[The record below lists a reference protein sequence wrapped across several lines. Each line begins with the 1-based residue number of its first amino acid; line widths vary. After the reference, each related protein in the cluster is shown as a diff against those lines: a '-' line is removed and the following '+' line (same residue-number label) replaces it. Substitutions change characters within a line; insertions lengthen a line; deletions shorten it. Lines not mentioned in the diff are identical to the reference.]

1 MSIGVSTVRPSLTPV
16 RDAIRPPR
24 RTRLTLLLTSGL
36 INVLT
41 LTGSLF
47 MMQVY
52 DRVLGSQSLTTL
64 IGLSAIALFAY
75 GLQGLLESMRTRI
88 LVLISE
94 KFDAEIGPKVN
105 AANLAQSI
113 RSPTGLQDAQRNARH
128 VESIRAFLSGPGPLA
143 ALDMPWFPIYLI
155 TAFVLHWSLALTLVV
170 ATLLL
175 VFLTFMTERNGAA
188 PSRAAQEA
196 HGQRTLD
203 AEATLRNAEAA
214 IANGMRG
221 PLLARWN
228 ALHEKFLLAQRSA
241 TFTIGG
247 YTVAAR
253 TSRMVLQSLM
263 LGLGAFLAI
272 KGLISPGAII
282 AASILSARALAPID
296 QAIASWKPFMAA
308 REANTALNAL
318 LVRTHTQ
325 NVTHELDAP
334 TQSLTVSDLTV
345 TVPVVAN
352 AMKSGAMAER
362 LVLSGI
368 KFQLKAGEIVGVI
381 GPSASGKSTL
391 GRTLVGLWRA
401 RQGTVKIDSAPLE
414 QWSQDRLGK
423 FIGYLPQD
431 VQLFDGTIGQNIARF
446 QEDATDQKIMEA
458 ARAAG
463 LHSDVLAIGGY
474 DRVVGLG
481 GMQLSG
487 GQRQRIGLARALYDN
502 PFLIVLDEPNSN
514 LDIDGE
520 IALAQALQGVKARG
534 GIAVVIAHNLR
545 VLDVVDYILL
555 LDKSGSQRV
564 FDLRDKVLEKIGMK
578 VASAPTVAKAGEA
591 IRARSTAT
599 VIDSVTGNH
608 MASSV
613 KRDGAPT
620 DSRSATQ
627 RWQLQG
633 PRVVVGDPSRSKSE
647 GDK

>member
-1 MSIGVSTVRPSLTPV
+1 MRIGKAAARPSLTPV

-24 RTRLTLLLTSGL
+24 RTRVALVLASGL
-36 INVLT
+36 INLLT

-64 IGLSAIALFAY
+64 LGLSAIALFAY
-75 GLQGLLESMRTRI
+75 GLQGMLEGMRTRI
-88 LVLISE
+88 LILISE
-94 KFDAEIGPKVN
+94 KFDAEIGPQVN

-143 ALDMPWFPIYLI
+143 AFDMPWFPIYLI
-155 TAFVLHWSLALTLVV
+155 TAFILHWSLALTLVV

-175 VFLTFMTERNGAA
+175 VLLTYMTERNGAA
-188 PSRAAQEA
+188 PSLAAQEA
-196 HGQRTLD
+196 HGRRTLD

-221 PLLARWN
+221 ALLARWN
-228 ALHEKFLLAQRSA
+228 GLHEKFLIAQRSA

-247 YTVAAR
+247 YTIAAR

-263 LGLGAFLAI
+263 LALGAYLAI

-282 AASILSARALAPID
+282 AASILAARALAPID
-296 QAIASWKPFMAA
+296 QAIASWKPFVAA
-308 REANTALNAL
+308 REAYTALNTL
-318 LVRTHTQ
+318 LVRTRSDG
-325 NVTHELDAP
+325 VLHELDP
-334 TQSLTVSDLTV
+334 PSQSLSVIDLSV
-345 TVPVVAN
+345 TVPVA
-352 AMKSGAMAER
+352 ATTTMPGPTTER
-362 LVLSGI
+362 LVLRGI
-368 KFQLKAGEIVGVI
+368 KFQLKKGDVLGVI

-391 GRTLVGLWRA
+391 GRILVGLWRV
-401 RQGTVKIDSAPLE
+401 RQGVVKIDNAPLD

-446 QEDATDQKIMEA
+446 QDDATDQKIMEA

-463 LHSDVLAIGGY
+463 LHEDVLAIGGY

-481 GMQLSG
+481 GTQLSG
-487 GQRQRIGLARALYDN
+487 GQRQRIGLARALYGD

-514 LDIDGE
+514 LDLEGE
-520 IALAQALQGVKARG
+520 VALAQALRGVKARG
-534 GIAVVIAHNLR
+534 GITVVIAHNFR
-545 VLDVVDYILL
+545 VLEVVDYILL
-555 LDKSGSQRV
+555 LDKNGGQRM
-564 FDLRDKVLEKIGMK
+564 FDQRDKVLEKIGLK
-578 VASAPTVAKAGEA
+578 VPGGPSGNAP
-591 IRARSTAT
+591 
-599 VIDSVTGNH
+599 
-608 MASSV
+608 
-613 KRDGAPT
+613 GAPT
-620 DSRSATQ
+620 SLRPSTAPETDLSERHAANGVHKASADAPQPVAQ

-633 PRVVVGDPSRSKSE
+633 PRVVVRHGGGSGTE
-647 GDK
+647 GKK